1 MKQQLWQ
8 INSFLLLILFATL
21 IVSIILEQAPPL
33 FREKK
38 ATIEQLPEKKVSIP
52 KNLEIIYQKGIFG
65 PAEPKKEITP
75 AAQSLVEPIPELKSV
90 TTQKPPE
97 LPKPEFLSPLNI
109 TIKGIAFS
117 LDEEKSI
124 AMIEDETKKEKV
136 YHAGGKIKD
145 SQLIKITRNRII
157 LLRTNGQH
165 ETLLLR
171 KDDLNEG
178 IPVEKKWAQVIQKK
192 DDKNFKI
199 DINKFPQEIQTVGQ
213 LSEMLNLFTTYKQG
227 KPIGIKIGNLNPIGI
242 GPKMGLEKDD
252 IITSINNIS
261 TSDKKNRIKI
271 YDNISTAKLNSSI
284 KLTAQRK
291 DQTLE
296 INYLLTEIKEPKP
309 SIFGQP
315 TEEKTD
321 TDKKDDKK
329 DELFKLSELQER
341 EKRLQGFSQR
351 HKQPQQQN
359 TLDLIRQ
366 RLIEN
371 MKARSRNARIR

>member
-1 MKQQLWQ
+1 MFYK
-8 INSFLLLILFATL
+8 
-21 IVSIILEQAPPL
+21 
-33 FREKK
+33 R
-38 ATIEQLPEKKVSIP
+38 P
-52 KNLEIIYQKGIFG
+52 K
-65 PAEPKKEITP
+65 
-75 AAQSLVEPIPELKSV
+75 
-90 TTQKPPE
+90 
-97 LPKPEFLSPLNI
+97 
-109 TIKGIAFS
+109 
-117 LDEEKSI
+117 
-124 AMIEDETKKEKV
+124 
-136 YHAGGKIKD
+136 
-145 SQLIKITRNRII
+145 
-157 LLRTNGQH
+157 
-165 ETLLLR
+165 
-171 KDDLNEG
+171 
-178 IPVEKKWAQVIQKK
+178 QKK

>member
-284 KLTAQRK
+284 KLTVQRK